1 MAEMLKL
8 DDQEFEF
15 ALHEYDALRSELD
28 RHENANFE
36 MLKFSLAGAIA
47 IVAFALQQY
56 STNSAAWAIAATVP
70 LVVLPAGVFS
80 LAKAQMEMRIGAYL
94 QVFYEERS
102 RALNWEECLRK
113 RTEKDSKPDTLYAL
127 GMFGGYALIGV
138 AGLVIA
144 LLISSHSPAANIVLG
159 IESVLSAALFI
170 FAVYTLIRT
179 DRSSLAERE
188 LAAFR
193 EMRDNLDRYE
203 GLSDDD

>member
-1 MAEMLKL
+1 MARMQSL
-8 DDQEFEF
+8 DEQEFER

-36 MLKFSLAGAIA
+36 MLKFTLGGAIA

-56 STNSAAWAIAATVP
+56 ATNRAAWAIASTVP
-70 LVVLPAGVFS
+70 LVVLPAGIFS
-80 LAKAQMEMRIGAYL
+80 LAKAQMEMRIGAYI

-102 RALNWEECLRK
+102 RALNWEQCLRERSK
-113 RTEKDSKPDTLYAL
+113 SDPKPDALYAL

-144 LLISSHSPAANIVLG
+144 WLISSGTLASRMILG
-159 IESVLSAALFI
+159 IETAFSLGLFI
-170 FAVYTLIRT
+170 FAVVMLKRLDRT
-179 DRSSLAERE
+179 SLAADE

-193 EMRDNLDRYE
+193 SMRDDQDRYRALE
-203 GLSDDD
+203 D